1 MSDKW
6 IIIVGTVGSGI
17 EKAVGPFDTE
27 RNARDFGIGHAGED
41 RYDDWLSMPLTPAAD
56 EEEEDG

>member
-6 IIIVGTVGSGI
+6 IIIVGTVGRGI

-27 RNARDFGIGHAGED
+27 RNARDFAIGHAGED
-41 RYDDWLSMPLTPAAD
+41 RYDDWLL
-56 EEEEDG
+56 DG